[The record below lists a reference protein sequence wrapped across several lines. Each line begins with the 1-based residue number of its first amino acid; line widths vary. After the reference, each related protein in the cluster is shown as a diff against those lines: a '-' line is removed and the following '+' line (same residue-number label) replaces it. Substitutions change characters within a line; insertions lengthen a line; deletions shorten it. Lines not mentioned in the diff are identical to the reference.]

1 MQAAVK
7 GLISDRLISAAHD
20 CADGGL
26 FITLTEM
33 GMPNALGF
41 DIVSDSEIREDAYL
55 FGESQGRVVVTVD
68 NTTEDEFLDYMIE
81 CGVPFTLVGHVTKG
95 KMVVDDT
102 HFGFINEAKEHFDNA
117 LEARLS

>member
-1 MQAAVK
+1 
-7 GLISDRLISAAHD
+7 
-20 CADGGL
+20 
-26 FITLTEM
+26 M
-33 GMPNALGF
+33 GMPNGLGF

-55 FGESQGRVVVTVD
+55 FGESQGRVVVAVD

-81 CGVPFTLVGHVTKG
+81 CGVPFTLIGHVTKG